1 MITLRPRSRLPRRT
15 DQSSP
20 ALSEK
25 PTQEQPVKDREDGDK
40 KSSKEKRLFRP
51 GYRHND
57 HQSQV
62 TCYNCGKQGH
72 ITTRC
77 PEKAMYCGISLS
89 HKASL
94 QKSGLVEGKMVESIV
109 LDPGCSKTLVHHAL
123 VPHKKMLQ
131 GEAVTIQCA
140 HGDNALYPLAKV
152 NLVAEFHYRWRQQF
166 PKHFLSL
173 FCLALMCL
181 K

>member
-1 MITLRPRSRLPRRT
+1 M
-15 DQSSP
+15 
-20 ALSEK
+20 
-25 PTQEQPVKDREDGDK
+25 
-40 KSSKEKRLFRP
+40 
-51 GYRHND
+51 
-57 HQSQV
+57 

-77 PEKAMYCGISLS
+77 PEKAMYIGISLS

-152 NLVAEFHYRWRQQF
+152 NLVGRVPLSVEAAVSKTLPVSVLLGTDVSEVVQFVRINPQGSKSQGGYR
-166 PKHFLSL
+166 
-173 FCLALMCL
+173 ALMMVARVGA
-181 K
+181 KKREAE